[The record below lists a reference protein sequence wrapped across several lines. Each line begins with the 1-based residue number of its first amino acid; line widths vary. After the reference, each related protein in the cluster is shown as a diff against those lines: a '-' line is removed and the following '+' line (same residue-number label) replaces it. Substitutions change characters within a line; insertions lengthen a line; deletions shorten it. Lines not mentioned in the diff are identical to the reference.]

1 VFDISSKKE
10 INLDELADRLQTL
23 EITGLEWFKEY
34 KKLPSGQLRV
44 FCMLDEEKTSVG
56 ECLTAMGAGDEL
68 TVTPADTNE

>member
-1 VFDISSKKE
+1 LTNSPTGYKLWRSLGTTFF
-10 INLDELADRLQTL
+10 RLR
-23 EITGLEWFKEY
+23 LEWFKEY